1 MVETRRGHLRRR
13 HHSSS
18 SKQPAAEPLLLLDVD
33 VADLILQRLMQV
45 DALALL
51 GTQQAYG
58 RTHAMLRRFVAA
70 YKDGVCCRATQIEAR
85 SAVPPLHATAGTL
98 VRLATAGVP
107 GQLHKACSAGD
118 FLWLQVLVET
128 GIDVNH
134 DEGAGF
140 TGLMAAA
147 QAGHEQVAR
156 LLLEKGANVE
166 HALPDGFNSLL
177 YACQNG
183 QVEVTVAS

>member
-1 MVETRRGHLRRR
+1 MVETRRGHLRQR

-33 VADLILQRLMQV
+33 VADLILQRLVQG

-70 YKDGVCCRATQIEAR
+70 YKDGVCCRAAQVEAR

-118 FLWLQVLVET
+118 FLWLQVLMET

-147 QAGHEQVAR
+147 QAGHEQVTFQVKPSTSYAAR
-156 LLLEKGANVE
+156 LYFSFDTRSTQR
-166 HALPDGFNSLL
+166 HFLP
-177 YACQNG
+177 QNK
-183 QVEVTVAS
+183 T